1 MMHRP
6 AELPTGPETRMMQAF
21 ATLGP
26 KSLSTMIGVG
36 LCAIAGPALA
46 DGRLEAKYALSLA
59 GIEVGRADV
68 TVDATDSGYDIIG
81 SGRVTGVMR
90 AISSGKGSAAAR
102 GSIAAGKSIPRLFAV
117 SAKADGKDEA
127 IKFAITDN
135 VVKDLDVTPPP
146 KPYPDRIEITDAHL
160 VNVTDPLTGSFVSVP
175 GKVDMLSA
183 AACDRTIPV
192 FDGRQRFD
200 VVLSFERVEDV
211 KIEKGFSGTAVVCQ
225 ARYVPVAGHRP
236 TRSTVKYMQENKD
249 MHVWLVP
256 IAGTRLM
263 APFKVQ
269 VATLVGTVLF
279 EATSFTTEAKEKTIP
294 VNAPKP

>member
-1 MMHRP
+1 MGR
-6 AELPTGPETRMMQAF
+6 ETRMMQAF
-21 ATLGP
+21 AAFAP
-26 KSLSTMIGVG
+26 KWSLAAVFGMG
-36 LCAIAGPALA
+36 LAASAGPAWA
-46 DGRLEAKYALSLA
+46 DGRLEAKYTLSLA
-59 GIEVGRADV
+59 GIEVGRAEA
-68 TVDATDSGYDIIG
+68 TVDATDAGYDILG
-81 SGRVTGVMR
+81 TGRVTGVLR

-102 GSIAAGKSIPRLFAV
+102 GSMAAGKSIPRLFAV
-117 SAKADGKDEA
+117 SAKADGKDET
-127 IKFAITDN
+127 IKFAITEAG
-135 VVKDLDVTPPP
+135 VTDLDVVPPP
-146 KPYPDRIEITDAHL
+146 KPYPDRIEVTEAHL
-160 VNVTDPLTGSFVSVP
+160 VNVTDPLTGAFVSIP

-211 KIEKGFSGTAVVCQ
+211 KIEKGFSGKAVVCQ

-263 APFKVQ
+263 APFKVE

-279 EATSFTTEAKEKTIP
+279 EATSFKTEVKEKTIP
-294 VNAPKP
+294 VNAAKP